1 MPTLVLRNVP
11 DDLYGRLRQAAA
23 DHHRSLAQE
32 AIVALQFALLGAANP
47 PRRLSVE
54 ESLDWLKAEVWTLP
68 VLDRRTDD
76 QILGYNADGYCDF
89 AD

>member
-11 DDLYGRLRQAAA
+11 DDLYGRLKQAAS
-23 DHHRSLAQE
+23 DHRRSMAQE
-32 AIVALQFALLGAANP
+32 AIVTLQSGLDGALDGW
-47 PRRLSVE
+47 RRPSVE

-76 QILGYNADGYCDF
+76 QILGYNSDGHCD
-89 AD
+89 